1 MTAAQHFIII
11 AIVALATAATR
22 FVPFLVMKSGRETPK
37 FIRYLGSALP
47 PAVFAMLV
55 VYCFKNV
62 DILTGAH
69 GAPELIAT
77 LAVVIL
83 HLSFRKMLISIAG
96 GTVVYMV
103 LVNLVFV

>member
-1 MTAAQHFIII
+1 
-11 AIVALATAATR
+11 
-22 FVPFLVMKSGRETPK
+22 
-37 FIRYLGSALP
+37 
-47 PAVFAMLV
+47 MLV

-62 DILTGAH
+62 DILSGAH
-69 GAPELIAT
+69 GAPELIAALT
-77 LAVVIL
+77 VVIL